1 MSSKKPTFACLAK
14 ASLYQIPYSNFT
26 ILFFNIFYYPI
37 LFFLFFSQLP
47 KYQPFSFFSSL
58 FLSSRCICPLFFFSF
73 LFFPHHPRTPPPF
86 FFSFFFSHH
95 PRTPLPFL
103 FLFPFLLLLH
113 RSSPFFLSFFT
124 SPAQRPLSF
133 FFRFLLLL
141 HKSSPL
147 FFLSFFTSP
156 AHRPLSFFFCFL
168 LLLHKSSVK
177 NGYWSLKKFGK
188 IEAKYLKNGYWSCW
202 SSFPCE
208 HRYFWR
214 ELHLQKRGRQ
224 LARERRKPFL
234 FPRMMNSNSLSWASY
249 CSSASDFLPIKESSV
264 ACFAE
269 LLLKFCCFQPNIK
282 ADRNALRQP
291 PNFALQN
298 LIPFLCIKFI
308 AQESTECFCR

>member
-14 ASLYQIPYSNFT
+14 APLYQTPYSNFT
-26 ILFFNIFYYPI
+26 IPFFNIFYYPI

-47 KYQPFSFFSSL
+47 KYQHFSFFSSL

-73 LFFPHHPRTPPPF
+73 LFSPTTHVHHLPF

-113 RSSPFFLSFFT
+113 KSSPLFFLSFFT

-133 FFRFLLLL
+133 FFRFLLLQ

-147 FFLSFFTSP
+147 FFLSFFTYL
-156 AHRPLSFFFCFL
+156 AQRPLSFFFCFL

-188 IEAKYLKNGYWSCW
+188 IEAKYLKEW
-202 SSFPCE
+202 
-208 HRYFWR
+208 
-214 ELHLQKRGRQ
+214 LL
-224 LARERRKPFL
+224 
-234 FPRMMNSNSLSWASY
+234 
-249 CSSASDFLPIKESSV
+249 
-264 ACFAE
+264 E
-269 LLLKFCCFQPNIK
+269 LLV
-282 ADRNALRQP
+282 
-291 PNFALQN
+291 
-298 LIPFLCIKFI
+298 FL
-308 AQESTECFCR
+308 SL